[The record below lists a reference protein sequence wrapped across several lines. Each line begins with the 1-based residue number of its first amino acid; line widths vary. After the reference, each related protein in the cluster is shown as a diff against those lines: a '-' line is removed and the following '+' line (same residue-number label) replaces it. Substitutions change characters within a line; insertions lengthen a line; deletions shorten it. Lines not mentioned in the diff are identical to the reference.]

1 MPDRPQNWT
10 DYFLSLPGYDQG
22 NRDST
27 LHSQIWSPDAQP
39 CKKMHHLLS
48 SENNAIILAA
58 DADRKIIA
66 LHSFNNIGN
75 SLVCLVGGGRDA
87 PVIRV
92 IEGSLTAPCSGATPR
107 VEELMACTAAKDVDN
122 TTAAPANNNYQ
133 GSATFLGAPWLTL
146 AVMKARTRHPH
157 KLIPIAI
164 DAARA
169 CDYTIAKL
177 ALDSVE
183 NFVQWAWLVGAGK
196 ITNIEVPH
204 FSIDMDFSI
213 KAYRNE
219 KEYSCFQNETTNWGT
234 QENDKLEGLFINT
247 TVDPSNFAGVYIVW
261 VLREYFRRHFDR
273 CRNNRQREFI
283 LLRYRKQAC
292 DFLADMSFSEKR
304 ASSDRKACEA

>member
-1 MPDRPQNWT
+1 MVSSGGDRTAVFVPV
-10 DYFLSLPGYDQG
+10 
-22 NRDST
+22 
-27 LHSQIWSPDAQP
+27 
-39 CKKMHHLLS
+39 
-48 SENNAIILAA
+48 AA
-58 DADRKIIA
+58 
-66 LHSFNNIGN
+66 
-75 SLVCLVGGGRDA
+75 V
-87 PVIRV
+87 
-92 IEGSLTAPCSGATPR
+92 
-107 VEELMACTAAKDVDN
+107 MACTAAKDVDN
-122 TTAAPANNNYQ
+122 TTASPANNNYQ

-157 KLIPIAI
+157 ELIPIAI

-177 ALDSVE
+177 ALDSVG

-196 ITNIEVPH
+196 ITNIEVPHH

-234 QENDKLEGLFINT
+234 QESDKLERLFINT

-273 CRNNRQREFI
+273 CRNNRQREDI
-283 LLRYRKQAC
+283 LRRYRNQAC
-292 DFLADMSFSEKR
+292 DFLADMSFSEKG
-304 ASSDRKACEA
+304 ASSDRKACEGLAVYYEICVEACQLNSNVLSFSFSNALLLTSTHRVNEG